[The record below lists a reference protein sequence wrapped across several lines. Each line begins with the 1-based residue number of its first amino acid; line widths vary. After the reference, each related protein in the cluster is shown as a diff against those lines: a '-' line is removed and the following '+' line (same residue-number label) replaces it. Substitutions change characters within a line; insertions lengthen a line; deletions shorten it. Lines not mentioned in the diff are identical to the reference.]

1 MYTASPQSSG
11 GNYTYLNAVAMDD
24 LNSDST
30 IDMAAVYRSSRNLVV
45 WLGQG
50 NGTFS
55 IGQPYT
61 TGANPYDLSIAD
73 LTDDGRLDIL
83 VLCFGSSTIN
93 LFINQGNGTF
103 VANLV
108 RILKK

>member
-1 MYTASPQSSG
+1 MYAATPQSTA
-11 GNYTYLNAVAMDD
+11 NYSYLNAIAMGN
-24 LNSDST
+24 LNGDSML
-30 IDMAAVYRSSRNLVV
+30 DMAAVYRVSNNLAV

-50 NGTFS
+50 NGTFYS
-55 IGQPYT
+55 GQTYAT
-61 TGANPYDLSIAD
+61 NLSPYDLSIVD
-73 LTDDGRLDIL
+73 LTGDGRLDII

-108 RILKK
+108 RR